1 MKRPYIKV
9 LGLIVVVL
17 AIGLV
22 FTSLKSSKKYKFK
35 ESAKQLHT
43 ELLASKHQIDP
54 KTALDIISKKDDNH
68 VFVDLRNPREY
79 ANFHI
84 QDAINVPM
92 QRVLDDEYIPYLKD
106 NRIKVLY
113 SENSID
119 ANQVRLLLTQ
129 YGYEN
134 LMVLQ
139 GGANYWKE
147 NMITK
152 DVFKPSGTY
161 DDEKLNFDPEKLKG
175 ED

>member
-1 MKRPYIKV
+1 MKRPYIKA

-35 ESAKQLHT
+35 ESAMQLHT

-54 KTALDIISKKDDNH
+54 NTALDVINNKDDNY

-84 QDAINVPM
+84 QGAINVPM
-92 QRVLDDEYIPYLKD
+92 QRVLDDAYIPYLKD

-129 YGYEN
+129 YGYDN

-147 NMITK
+147 NMVSK
-152 DVFKPSGTY
+152 DVFKSKGMY
-161 DDEKLNFDPEKLKG
+161 DDEQLNFDPEKLKG

>member
-1 MKRPYIKV
+1 MNRPYIKA
-9 LGLIVVVL
+9 LGLIVMIL

-22 FTSLKSSKKYKFK
+22 FMSIKSSQKFKFK
-35 ESAKQLHT
+35 ESALELHSQL
-43 ELLASKHQIDP
+43 LKSKHQIDP
-54 KTALDIISKKDDNH
+54 QAALDIIRKQDDNYI
-68 VFVDLRNPREY
+68 FVDIRNPREY

-84 QDAINVPM
+84 EGAVNVPM

-113 SENSID
+113 SEESID

-129 YGYEN
+129 YGYNN

-147 NMITK
+147 NMVSK
-152 DVFKPSGTY
+152 DVFKSKGEY
-161 DDEKLNFDPEKLKG
+161 DDEKLKFDPEKLNS
-175 ED
+175 ES

>member
-9 LGLIVVVL
+9 LGLMVVVL

-43 ELLASKHQIDP
+43 ELLASNHQIDP
-54 KTALDIISKKDDNH
+54 NTALDMINNNDDNH

-79 ANFHI
+79 ANFHV
-84 QDAINVPM
+84 QGAINVPM

-106 NRIKVLY
+106 NRIKILY

-139 GGANYWKE
+139 GGANFWKE
-147 NMITK
+147 NMMTK
-152 DVFKPSGTY
+152 DVFKSSGTY
-161 DDEKLNFDPEKLKG
+161 EDEKLNFDPEKLKG

>member
-1 MKRPYIKV
+1 MKRPYIKA

-35 ESAKQLHT
+35 ESARTLHA

-54 KTALDIISKKDDNH
+54 NTALDIINNQDDNH

-84 QDAINVPM
+84 QGAINVPM
-92 QRVLDDEYIPYLKD
+92 QRVLDDAYIPYLKD

-134 LMVLQ
+134 LKVLQ

-152 DVFKPSGTY
+152 DVFKSRGTY
-161 DDEKLNFDPEKLKG
+161 DDEKLNFDPEKLKV